1 MRKNEQLKEQKEQR
15 MTLKEWIDNG
25 INPIL
30 GFRYDPFYL
39 PRGYN
44 EKLNPYKNR

>member
-1 MRKNEQLKEQKEQR
+1 MKKKEQLTEQKEQKQ
-15 MTLKEWIDNG
+15 TLKEWLDNG

-39 PRGYN
+39 SRGYN
-44 EKLNPYKNR
+44 ERLNGYKGK